1 MSACVFV
8 AFFFYS
14 SFFFV
19 FLCCTWLLR
28 PCDEECGRKP
38 CRSNIMC
45 LQYALLE
52 VWCLFAPELR
62 RDCLHSLAESFPSSL
77 NQLFST
83 FDLKLPSGDRCGCLL
98 DENSKQL
105 PALSSLSNLLR
116 LRVCLCARLLDY
128 LFACLLV
135 HFISAQQQAEG
146 LACMVLLRP
155 FYVLPH

>member
-1 MSACVFV
+1 MSLLLFSSPLPSSS
-8 AFFFYS
+8 S
-14 SFFFV
+14 SFAV
-19 FLCCTWLLR
+19 LGCWGLVMKSVDGNRAVVTS
-28 PCDEECGRKP
+28 CG
-38 CRSNIMC
+38 SS
-45 LQYALLE
+45 YALLE

-116 LRVCLCARLLDY
+116 
-128 LFACLLV
+128 
-135 HFISAQQQAEG
+135 
-146 LACMVLLRP
+146 
-155 FYVLPH
+155 